1 MGPVTGMTP
10 DKKAET
16 PGAEK
21 AAGLRQCHGMGSLP
35 DTGDAGKP
43 KATVV
48 DRDSADDELTNLNWL
63 HESTNLLTNFSLGSE
78 GLPIVSPLYDIEGD
92 SVPSFSPSCY
102 QNPEKKS
109 STSKPPYSFSLL
121 IYMAIEQS
129 PNKSLPVKEIYSW
142 ILDRFPYFATAPTG
156 WKNSVRHNLS
166 LNKCFRKVEKS
177 HGKVNGKG
185 SLWCVDPK
193 YKPNLVQALK
203 KQPFSSALAFYT
215 PPASPPRSSSPHYL
229 TSVLQQNHS
238 RALKGLEVAS
248 LMLPHPF
255 SYTRGARIMTES
267 DIDAATAMMLLN
279 TSIQQ
284 GMLDCEKPQPLKA
297 PKKRSYGS
305 AFDAPSSMTL
315 PENDSAAANIDPS
328 EDHNYSASSMGSQRC
343 ASRSSVSSLSSLDEV
358 YEFIS
363 KASHE
368 GSDGSEGFHSEVDT
382 DGDYED
388 DPLGDSGYASQPCG
402 DSSKES
408 QPSKKVLEELCQEID
423 EELKEAAGS
432 LLHLAG
438 IQTCLSSLIST
449 AKTHCHKQ
457 RKK

>member
-1 MGPVTGMTP
+1 
-10 DKKAET
+10 
-16 PGAEK
+16 
-21 AAGLRQCHGMGSLP
+21 Q
-35 DTGDAGKP
+35 
-43 KATVV
+43 
-48 DRDSADDELTNLNWL
+48 
-63 HESTNLLTNFSLGSE
+63 
-78 GLPIVSPLYDIEGD
+78 
-92 SVPSFSPSCY
+92 
-102 QNPEKKS
+102 
-109 STSKPPYSFSLL
+109 
-121 IYMAIEQS
+121 
-129 PNKSLPVKEIYSW
+129 
-142 ILDRFPYFATAPTG
+142 
-156 WKNSVRHNLS
+156 
-166 LNKCFRKVEKS
+166 
-177 HGKVNGKG
+177 VNGKG

-215 PPASPPRSSSPHYL
+215 PPASPPSRSSSPHYL
-229 TSVLQQNHS
+229 TSVLQQNHG
-238 RALKGLEVAS
+238 RALK
-248 LMLPHPF
+248 
-255 SYTRGARIMTES
+255 ES

-305 AFDAPSSMTL
+305 AFSAPSPMAL
-315 PENDSAAANIDPS
+315 PGGDAGAASIDPS
-328 EDHNYSASSMGSQRC
+328 EDHNYSASSMGPQRC

-358 YEFIS
+358 YEFLS
-363 KASHE
+363 KGSHE
-368 GSDGSEGFHSEVDT
+368 GSDGSEGFHSEGDT

-388 DPLGDSGYASQPCG
+388 DPLGDSGYVPQPCR
-402 DSSKES
+402 DASEES
-408 QPSKKVLEELCQEID
+408 QPSQKVLEELCQEID